1 MAGCVEPWHCQDS
14 TWGSLMSTIWSEKL
28 LGCIMFICNSSMWV
42 CISSRFLKYW
52 ANSIC
57 WAFKRLFSESKTI
70 VFCIKTSYFS
80 VLFRI
85 STFKEATSLTKFAK
99 SFCFFIR
106 DRLADSRLDSILF
119 LFFSSMIMPRAFASD
134 PELICGRGFDIFFG
148 RIRIK
153 AASGFC

>member
-1 MAGCVEPWHCQDS
+1 MAGWVETWHCQDS
-14 TWGSLMSTIWSEKL
+14 TWGSSMSTIWLEKL
-28 LGCIMFICNSSMWV
+28 PGCIRFICNSSMWI

-57 WAFKRLFSESKTI
+57 WAFKKLFSDSKTT
-70 VFCIKTSYFS
+70 VFCIKTSYLS
-80 VLFRI
+80 LFFRT

-119 LFFSSMIMPRAFASD
+119 LFFSSMVMPRASASD
-134 PELICGRGFDIFFG
+134 PELICGRIFDIFLD
-148 RIRIK
+148 RIRITQQ
-153 AASGFC
+153 S